1 MERGWKRLYCDMR
14 TASQN
19 LGMESP
25 RSPSGD
31 LARQLRSKIFE
42 ALGRQ
47 GFRIRNGTIVPPDA
61 RDKAALRALHGEAVR
76 HNRARSRPGLERH
89 ENRLLSRVAAGSE
102 VMPEKV
108 SPVLLEVQPRSEEE
122 LLFRY
127 ARLHWSIPVSAGYGR
142 RLRFVVFDESN
153 EKLIGII
160 GMGDPVF
167 GLRPRDRWIGWDLAA
182 RKRRLKCVMDL
193 FVLGAV
199 PPYSQLLCGKL
210 VALLATSTE
219 VQEAFRRKYG
229 GRKAYISGRTFDGRL
244 ALLTTTSALGRS
256 SLYNRLRY
264 RSRTVYQSVGFT
276 SGSGDFHFS
285 NGFYGDLRELAAQ
298 HCEATAK
305 HPSWGGG
312 FRNRRELVRKALPLL
327 GLSSRLQYHGVQR
340 EVFTVSLAENARA
353 YLRGEDSWLKPHAQ
367 SAHDLFVWFRKR
379 WLLPRANRDD
389 RYRAFDPE
397 SYRLW
402 GTQ

>member
-1 MERGWKRLYCDMR
+1 MTDVTEDRGAQSSRM
-14 TASQN
+14 
-19 LGMESP
+19 
-25 RSPSGD
+25 PSVEVVD
-31 LARQLRSKIFE
+31 RIRSKVFRS
-42 ALGRQ
+42 LRRQ
-47 GFRIRNGTIVPPDA
+47 GFRIRAGRIVPPEI
-61 RDKAALRALHGEAVR
+61 RDKSQLRALHQEAVR
-76 HNRARSRPGLERH
+76 HNRARSRAGLERH
-89 ENRLLSRVAAGSE
+89 EDQLLSMVAAGPE
-102 VMPEKV
+102 VTPKRV
-108 SPVLLEVQPRSEEE
+108 NPVLVEVHPGSQEE

-127 ARLHWSIPVSAGYGR
+127 IRLHWSIPVSAGYGR

-153 EKLIGII
+153 GKII
-160 GMGDPVF
+160 GVIGLGDPVF
-167 GLRPRDRWIGWDLAA
+167 GLGPRDRWIGWDLEA

-210 VALLATSTE
+210 VALLATSSE

-229 GRKAYISGRTFDGRL
+229 GRETYIRGKMFDGRL

-264 RSRTVYQSVGFT
+264 GTRTAYESVGFT

-285 NGFYGDLRELAAQ
+285 NGFYGDLRELAAR

-312 FRNRRELVRKALPLL
+312 FRNRRELVRKTLPLL
-327 GLSSRLQYHGVQR
+327 GLSAKLQYHGVRR
-340 EVFTVSLAENARA
+340 EIFTAPLARNAQA
-353 YLRGEDSWLKPHAQ
+353 FLRGEDDDLKLHGH
-367 SAHDLFVWFRKR
+367 SADDIFAWFRKR
-379 WLLPRANRDD
+379 WLLPRAGRDD
-389 RYRAFDPE
+389 RYRAFDRE

-402 GTQ
+402 RTP

>member
-1 MERGWKRLYCDMR
+1 MPTVSENQGFESSGAPSAEVAERI
-14 TASQN
+14 
-19 LGMESP
+19 
-25 RSPSGD
+25 RSKVFRSLEKQGFELREGLLVPPDVRDKS
-31 LARQLRSKIFE
+31 QLRS
-42 ALGRQ
+42 
-47 GFRIRNGTIVPPDA
+47 
-61 RDKAALRALHGEAVR
+61 LHREAVI
-76 HNRARSRPGLERH
+76 HNRARSRAGLERH
-89 ENRLLSRVAAGSE
+89 ENRLLSRVASGRE
-102 VMPEKV
+102 VVPENVK
-108 SPVLLEVQPRSEEE
+108 PVLVEVQPRSEEE

-142 RLRFVVFDESN
+142 RLRFVVYDESN

-167 GLRPRDRWIGWDLAA
+167 GLGPRDKWIGWDVAA

-193 FVLGAV
+193 FVLGAI

-210 VALLATSTE
+210 VALLATSME

-264 RSRTVYQSVGFT
+264 RSRTVYESVGFT

-312 FRNRRELVRKALPLL
+312 FRNRRELVRKTLPLL
-327 GLSSRLQYHGVQR
+327 GLSTKLQYHGVQR
-340 EVFTVSLAENARA
+340 EVFAVSLAENGREF
-353 YLRGEDSWLKPHAQ
+353 LRGEDDDLSPHEG
-367 SAHDLFVWFRKR
+367 SVGDLFEWFRKR
-379 WLLPRANRDD
+379 WLLPRAGRDD
-389 RYRAFDPE
+389 RYRAFDRE
-397 SYRLW
+397 TYRLW
-402 GTQ
+402 GGE

>member
-1 MERGWKRLYCDMR
+1 MPNSNHNPGIESIGVPNTELANRIRSRIFRSLKKQGFELREGRLAPPDIR
-14 TASQN
+14 DKS
-19 LGMESP
+19 
-25 RSPSGD
+25 
-31 LARQLRSKIFE
+31 QLR
-42 ALGRQ
+42 R
-47 GFRIRNGTIVPPDA
+47 
-61 RDKAALRALHGEAVR
+61 LHQEAVI
-76 HNRARSRPGLERH
+76 HNRARSRAGLERH
-89 ENRLLSRVAAGSE
+89 EERLLSRVASGRE
-102 VMPEKV
+102 VVPADVK
-108 SPVLLEVQPRSEEE
+108 PVLVEVEPRSNEE

-142 RLRFVVFDESN
+142 RLRFVVYDEAN
-153 EKLIGII
+153 GKLIGII

-167 GLRPRDRWIGWDLAA
+167 GLGPRDRWIGWDVAA
-182 RKRRLKCVMDL
+182 RKNRLKCVMDL

-210 VALLATSTE
+210 MALLATSTE
-219 VQEAFRRKYG
+219 VQEAFRSKYG

-264 RSRTVYQSVGFT
+264 RGRTVFESVGFT

-285 NGFYGDLRELAAQ
+285 NGFYGDLRELAVQ

-312 FRNRRELVRKALPLL
+312 FRNRRELVRKTLPLL
-327 GLSSRLQYHGVQR
+327 GLSTRLQYHGVQR
-340 EVFTVSLAENARA
+340 EVFAVPLAENARA
-353 YLRGEDSWLKPHAQ
+353 FLRGEESELEYYGWRAD
-367 SAHDLFVWFRKR
+367 DLFAWFRKR
-379 WLLPRANRDD
+379 WLLPRADRDQ
-389 RYRAFDPE
+389 RYREFERE

-402 GTQ
+402 GTR